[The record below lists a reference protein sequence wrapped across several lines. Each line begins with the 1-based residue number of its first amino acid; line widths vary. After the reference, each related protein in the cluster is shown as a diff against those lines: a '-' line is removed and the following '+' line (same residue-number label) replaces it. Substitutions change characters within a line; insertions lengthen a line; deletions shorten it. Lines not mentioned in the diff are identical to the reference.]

1 MYKNCEIKYLL
12 FMLLKYEVI
21 LFKVVDDSY
30 NAHLNT
36 YTLTHLEQTS
46 IGKDGAVGYQGNSLS
61 SLSGGRG

>member
-1 MYKNCEIKYLL
+1 
-12 FMLLKYEVI
+12 MLLKYEVI
-21 LFKVVDDSY
+21 SFKVVDDSY

-46 IGKDGAVGYQGNSLS
+46 IGNNGDGAVGYQGNSLS